1 MNSKRRATKLY
12 LVGCLAGLLTISLF
26 IFAVVW
32 ASAGKNR
39 PDYQGYNLDAPWFDD
54 KKWDWFIDMF
64 NMPSI
69 KPQEEGTFQR
79 FPTDSVPRSGIE
91 PVIPATVNEQG
102 LLRDQIPI
110 NPVEPTAASIA
121 NGRKMYNIYC
131 AACHGITGMAEAP
144 VAKKGMPAPPIK
156 VMVVAFS
163 EAHLYNKT
171 RYGTVAPGPSVM
183 PAYGFQTSATERW
196 NIVNYLKSTEF
207 GK

>member
-1 MNSKRRATKLY
+1 MNSKRSITKVY
-12 LVGCLAGLLTISLF
+12 LIGCLTSLLAISLF
-26 IFAVVW
+26 LIAVVW
-32 ASAGKNR
+32 ASSGNDR
-39 PDYQGYNLDAPWFDD
+39 PDYQGYDLDAPWFDD

-79 FPTDSVPRSGIE
+79 FPMDSVPRSGIE
-91 PVIPATVNEQG
+91 PAIPAITNEKG

-110 NPVEPTAASIA
+110 NPTEPTAASIA

-156 VMVVAFS
+156 TMVAIFS
-163 EAHLYNKT
+163 EAHLYNKI
-171 RYGTVAPGPSVM
+171 RYGTVTPGPSVM
-183 PAYGFQTSATERW
+183 PAYGFQTSSKERW
-196 NIVNYLKSTEF
+196 DIVNYLNSNEF
-207 GK
+207 RK